1 VQWLYVACITARAV
15 DEMHSSPVLLP
26 ILENTAIFMEEIT
39 AATVQASMAPPLAA
53 LHCTAQ
59 GVGLLA
65 HQKYKNM

>member
-39 AATVQASMAPPLAA
+39 AATVQASRRRRWLHCIA
-53 LHCTAQ
+53 LHK
-59 GVGLLA
+59 GWGLLA